1 MFRRRRPLMRAAVV
15 GGSAFVAG
23 RHVANNNAHEAA
35 QDEQINQMQ
44 QAQAAPAA
52 PPPAPAQPAAAAPP
66 AESDRLATLSRL
78 GDLLQSG
85 VLTQAEFDAE
95 KQKVLGGG

>member
-15 GGSAFVAG
+15 GGSAFAVG

-35 QDEQINQMQ
+35 QDEQIDQMQ
-44 QAQAAPAA
+44 NAQAPAA
-52 PPPAPAQPAAAAPP
+52 PPPPAPVAPAAPAP
-66 AESDRLATLSRL
+66 ATEEDRLASLSRL

-95 KQKVLGGG
+95 KAKVLGGG

>member
-1 MFRRRRPLMRAAVV
+1 MRAAVV

-23 RHVANNNAHEAA
+23 RHVANNKAHEAA

-44 QAQAAPAA
+44 QAQAPAQPVAAA
-52 PPPAPAQPAAAAPP
+52 PPPPAAAAPTS
-66 AESDRLATLSRL
+66 ESDRIAALSRL

-95 KQKVLGGG
+95 KQKLLGSG